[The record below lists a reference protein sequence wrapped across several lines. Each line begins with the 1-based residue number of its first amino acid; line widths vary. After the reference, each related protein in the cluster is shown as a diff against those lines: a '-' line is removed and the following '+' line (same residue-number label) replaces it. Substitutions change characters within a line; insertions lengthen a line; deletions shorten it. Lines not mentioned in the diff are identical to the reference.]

1 MAKDPAFLF
10 YSNDFDAATKFFS
23 HEQVGRYLRLLIAQ
37 HQHGH
42 LSEKQMMH
50 VCGTY
55 DKEVFDKFKKDEAGL
70 FFNERLEIESEK
82 RKSYTESRRQSRLK
96 SDEDNVKIYLIK
108 DLDTSLIKIGSSVN
122 PLRRFS
128 EMCNQENPAITVGNR
143 NYKLIWQSEILPR
156 SEEKVLHEYFS
167 AKRVNGEWF
176 SLDTK
181 DVNYIKTTYEKRT
194 SDRTENE
201 NENENIIESDIL
213 NSAKK
218 QKPFPDCLDDIKPE
232 KPKQEPVTL
241 ENPFG
246 KEFHQ
251 THWQNWKIYRTQ
263 TLKKPVKPGSE
274 SAALKELW
282 DDSGGDPVTA
292 AKMIQKSIANGYQ
305 GLFPVNGKANGK
317 PQTAN
322 QQIHDLANNGV
333 FLKPPPD
340 KFVEVIQADGQR
352 FTGNLELDN
361 GLIVFVKA
369 GRNRVTIDPQNDFH
383 ASCTYKL
390 APGRTIQEVYEY
402 LINEQMELV

>member
-1 MAKDPAFLF
+1 MAKRFISPDWKALRKLPDSLQRAWF
-10 YSNDFDAATKFFS
+10 Y
-23 HEQVGRYLRLLIAQ
+23 
-37 HQHGH
+37 
-42 LSEKQMMH
+42 MW
-50 VCGTY
+50 
-55 DKEVFDKFKKDEAGL
+55 DKCDEAGVYEYDSEYMKL
-70 FFNERLEIESEK
+70 DLSLKQALSVSDLIRCPEVVLLPGGQLYIKNFIEVNYGTLKEGYNPHKPAFRSILKYNLSSLNQASMKLEEE
-82 RKSYTESRRQSRLK
+82 
-96 SDEDNVKIYLIK
+96 DEDK
-108 DLDTSLIKIGSSVN
+108 DEEGKGG
-122 PLRRFS
+122 
-128 EMCNQENPAITVGNR
+128 VG
-143 NYKLIWQSEILPR
+143 E
-156 SEEKVLHEYFS
+156 
-167 AKRVNGEWF
+167 
-176 SLDTK
+176 
-181 DVNYIKTTYEKRT
+181 
-194 SDRTENE
+194 
-201 NENENIIESDIL
+201 
-213 NSAKK
+213 
-218 QKPFPDCLDDIKPE
+218 KPFPDCLDDIKPE
-232 KPKQEPVTL
+232 KPKPEPVTL

-369 GRNRVTIDPQNDFH
+369 GRTRVTIDPQNDFH